1 MKKTFTTT
9 IPSLAI
15 VSLLSLSSCSDSAD
29 DAKYRSNPP
38 HIATLEVVKLHG
50 TGTNFAVGDTLV
62 ATIVQDRYGRLLNG
76 ATYTW
81 NISVASTAENPFSH
95 KPDKS
100 GCIYDQDA
108 SNPTDTIIPNTRGV
122 YTITF
127 DGKYRI
133 SGSNYEAANYTE
145 NLGSGVNVTYASG
158 ATSYTIKVSR
168 NITVR

>member
-1 MKKTFTTT
+1 MKKTFKTFFSALGL
-9 IPSLAI
+9 I
-15 VSLLSLSSCSDSAD
+15 SLLTLSSCSDSSD
-29 DAKYRSNPP
+29 DARYRSHPP

-50 TGTNFAVGDTLV
+50 TGTNFTVGDTLV
-62 ATIVQDRYGRLLNG
+62 ATIVQDRYGRLLNS
-76 ATYTW
+76 ATYAW
-81 NISVASTAENPFSH
+81 NISVSSTADDPFIH
-95 KPDKS
+95 KPNKS

-133 SGSNYEAANYTE
+133 SGSNYEPANYTE
-145 NLGSGVNVTYASG
+145 NLGNGVNVTYASG
-158 ATSYTIKVSR
+158 ATSYLIKVSR

>member
-1 MKKTFTTT
+1 MKQILKTLFATPACA
-9 IPSLAI
+9 IILA
-15 VSLLSLSSCSDSAD
+15 LQSCSDSAD

-38 HIATLEVVKLHG
+38 HIADLSVVKLHG
-50 TGTNFAVGDTLV
+50 TGTDFTTGDTLV
-62 ATIVQDRYGRLLNG
+62 ATIVQDRYGRLIHS
-76 ATYTW
+76 ATYAW
-81 NISVASTAENPFSH
+81 NISVTSTAAAPFSH

-108 SNPTDTIIPNTRGV
+108 ADPVDTIIVNTRGV

-145 NLGSGVNVTYASG
+145 NLGNGVNVTYASG
-158 ATSYTIKVSR
+158 ATSYLIKVSR